1 MSRIICL
8 IFFSS
13 LAWATQAQQH
23 YVSDE
28 QFVPLRSGPGTEFRI
43 VHRGI
48 PSGTALTVEE
58 VSEDNKFSR
67 IVTARGT
74 EGWIRSQY
82 LVQQQ
87 PARQLLSAATQEN
100 DILQK
105 ELADALQ
112 QQDELLENFQSISD
126 KLVTTEEQLNST
138 GGELEEVKRISANA
152 LSLDEDKKRLLEH
165 GEMQHSRI
173 EVLEAENLRLQDS
186 AESDSFF
193 NGALAVLLG
202 VIITLLVPRL
212 WPKRRNSSSWA

>member
-1 MSRIICL
+1 MNRILCL
-8 IFFSS
+8 VLFAS
-13 LAWATQAQQH
+13 LACAAQAQQR

-28 QFVPLRSGPGTEFRI
+28 QFVPLRSGPGIEFRI

-58 VSEDNKFSR
+58 VSEDSEYSR

-74 EGWIRSQY
+74 AGWIRSQY

-100 DILQK
+100 DKLQQ
-105 ELADALQ
+105 ELADVLQ
-112 QQDELLENFQSISD
+112 QQEELRKNFQSISD

-138 GGELEEVKRISANA
+138 GGELAEVKRISAKA
-152 LSLDEDKKRLLEH
+152 LSLDADKKRLLEQ
-165 GEMQHSRI
+165 GEMQHSRM
-173 EVLEAENLRLQDS
+173 EVLEGENQRLQDS
-186 AESDSFF
+186 AESDAFF